1 MTLTLNKAKTTHI
14 LKTFVRLLL
23 GIFFIATAV
32 LKLISLDNFEIYI
45 YSFNLFG
52 YSLCAVVARIVIA
65 AELLLGLSLASCIF
79 YKPAWWLTMAMMVGF
94 TLFLVYAALFRD
106 DANCHCMGDLVQ
118 IRPSVSI
125 VKNIITILLLLLVR
139 NGKEPV
145 FKRKRLVGIAIIAV
159 SLTVPFALFPTNSVY
174 KLFSNR
180 QDNINEKAFE
190 TFMQDSTIRT
200 LQIDCGRHIVGYLA
214 AGCKYCKT
222 GGAKLNSIVEKHHL
236 DTSMVTFFIW
246 GDEAAIQTYKAETGA
261 DKFRYHTVNP
271 VTAIQIA
278 DGEFPTFLLLQD
290 GNIIDILDYRG
301 LDERTITRFL
311 TNGPLNQP

>member
-1 MTLTLNKAKTTHI
+1 MTLMLNKAKAARI
-14 LKTFVRLLL
+14 LRTSVRLLL
-23 GIFFIATAV
+23 GFFFIATAA
-32 LKLISLDNFEIYI
+32 LKLFSLDNFEIYI

-52 YSLCAVVARIVIA
+52 YSLCAVIARTVIA
-65 AELLLGLSLASCIF
+65 AELFLGLTLASRIF

-118 IRPSVSI
+118 MRPSVSI

-139 NGKEPV
+139 NEKELV
-145 FKRKRLVGIAIIAV
+145 FKRKRLVGTAFIAV
-159 SLTVPFALFPTNSVY
+159 SLTVPFALFPTNSAY

-180 QDNINEKAFE
+180 QEIINEKAFE
-190 TFMQDSTIRT
+190 IFMQDSTIRT
-200 LQIDCGRHIVGYLA
+200 LQLDDGRHLVGYLA

-236 DTSMVTFFIW
+236 DTNMVTFFIW
-246 GDEAAIQTYKAETGA
+246 GDEAAIHTYKTETGA
-261 DKFRYHTVNP
+261 DKFRYQTVNP
-271 VTAIQIA
+271 VIAIQIA
-278 DGEFPTFLLLQD
+278 DGRFPTFLLLQD

-301 LDERTITRFL
+301 LDEQTVTRFL
-311 TNGPLNQP
+311 NNEPLN